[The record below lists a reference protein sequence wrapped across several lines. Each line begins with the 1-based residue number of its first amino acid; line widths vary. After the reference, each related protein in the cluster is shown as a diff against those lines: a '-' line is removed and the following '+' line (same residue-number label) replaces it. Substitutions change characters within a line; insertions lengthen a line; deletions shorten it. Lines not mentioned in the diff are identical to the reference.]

1 MRAAAFK
8 RSRWTHA
15 VPFAGWREG
24 MRYLSWAAVAGF
36 GILAAGAAA
45 MAATQHGAAGST
57 SPAGGSS
64 VYAPVTSD
72 LMNAVIQPRH
82 IKLWLAGKRENWV
95 FADYERHN
103 IGGALARM
111 AQAIPSYKGASTRSL
126 IAAFATPQLADLD
139 TAIKAR
145 NEAGFVEAYQALTAG
160 CNGCHQ
166 ATGHDMVRIKVP
178 ESDPFPDQDFS
189 APAR

>member
-1 MRAAAFK
+1 MERK
-8 RSRWTHA
+8 KMHH
-15 VPFAGWREG
+15 
-24 MRYLSWAAVAGF
+24 LSWAGAAGF
-36 GILAAGAAA
+36 GILVATAAA
-45 MAATQHGAAGST
+45 MAATQHGAAGSSSRT
-57 SPAGGSS
+57 GGSA
-64 VYAPVTSD
+64 VYDPVTSD

-82 IKLWLAGKRENWV
+82 IKLWLAGTSRNWV

-139 TAIKAR
+139 TAIKAK

-160 CNGCHQ
+160 CNGCHE
-166 ATGHDMVRIKVP
+166 ATKHDMVRIKVP
-178 ESDPFPDQDFS
+178 DSDPFPDQDFS
-189 APAR
+189 APAP